1 MLVKCMFSGSGG
13 QGSALMAKLVCEG
26 AMRENLKVVMTQTY
40 GIEQR
45 GGDSTAFIIISDEAI
60 GSPIVENDATIAVA
74 LSQSIYEQCLHGVA
88 PGGML
93 FTNASLVENPGTAEG
108 FTQILLPV
116 SEIAVEVGS
125 VRSVNMVMLGAVIA
139 KTKLLKRET
148 IMAVLEET
156 MGRKKPE
163 PVSYTHLD
171 VYKRQFLGDQHT
183 PVTRFAMQG
192 DGQFRIRRKGHTF
205 AVGHHARQM
214 CIRDSACSVKTDQ

>member
-74 LSQSIYEQCLHGVA
+74 LSQSIYEQCL
-88 PGGML
+88 PGGKL

-108 FTQILLPV
+108 VTQILLPV

-163 PVSYTHLD
+163 LLEFTIKAFNAGYEAA
-171 VYKRQFLGDQHT
+171 G
-183 PVTRFAMQG
+183 
-192 DGQFRIRRKGHTF
+192 KGE
-205 AVGHHARQM
+205 
-214 CIRDSACSVKTDQ
+214 

>member
-125 VRSVNMVMLGAVIA
+125 VRSVNMVMLGAYA
-139 KTKLLKRET
+139 KGSAALSLDDLKKSITRKF
-148 IMAVLEET
+148 A
-156 MGRKKPE
+156 KKPAMVE
-163 PVSYTHLD
+163 MNLQALD
-171 VYKRQFLGDQHT
+171 RGYQL
-183 PVTRFAMQG
+183 A
-192 DGQFRIRRKGHTF
+192 
-205 AVGHHARQM
+205 
-214 CIRDSACSVKTDQ
+214 

>member
-116 SEIAVEVGS
+116 SEIAVE
-125 VRSVNMVMLGAVIA
+125 
-139 KTKLLKRET
+139 
-148 IMAVLEET
+148 
-156 MGRKKPE
+156 
-163 PVSYTHLD
+163 
-171 VYKRQFLGDQHT
+171 
-183 PVTRFAMQG
+183 
-192 DGQFRIRRKGHTF
+192 
-205 AVGHHARQM
+205 
-214 CIRDSACSVKTDQ
+214 

>member
-93 FTNASLVENPGTAEG
+93 FTNASLVERAAQLIRLFNKQPATPAE
-108 FTQILLPV
+108 
-116 SEIAVEVGS
+116 
-125 VRSVNMVMLGAVIA
+125 
-139 KTKLLKRET
+139 
-148 IMAVLEET
+148 
-156 MGRKKPE
+156 
-163 PVSYTHLD
+163 
-171 VYKRQFLGDQHT
+171 
-183 PVTRFAMQG
+183 
-192 DGQFRIRRKGHTF
+192 
-205 AVGHHARQM
+205 ARQIM
-214 CIRDSACSVKTDQ
+214 GIDPLKV

>member
-45 GGDSTAFIIISDEAI
+45 GGDSTAFI

-88 PGGML
+88 HGGML

-148 IMAVLEET
+148 IMAVL
-156 MGRKKPE
+156 
-163 PVSYTHLD
+163 
-171 VYKRQFLGDQHT
+171 
-183 PVTRFAMQG
+183 
-192 DGQFRIRRKGHTF
+192 
-205 AVGHHARQM
+205 
-214 CIRDSACSVKTDQ
+214 

>member
-74 LSQSIYEQCLHGVA
+74 LSQSIDGLVMNGEQCLHGVA

-139 KTKLLKRET
+139 KTELLKRET

-163 PVSYTHLD
+163 LLEFNIKAFNAGYEAA
-171 VYKRQFLGDQHT
+171 G
-183 PVTRFAMQG
+183 
-192 DGQFRIRRKGHTF
+192 KGE
-205 AVGHHARQM
+205 
-214 CIRDSACSVKTDQ
+214 

>member
-116 SEIAVEVGS
+116 S
-125 VRSVNMVMLGAVIA
+125 SVNMVMLGAVIA
-139 KTKLLKRET
+139 KTELLKRET

-163 PVSYTHLD
+163 LLEFNIKAFNAGYEAA
-171 VYKRQFLGDQHT
+171 G
-183 PVTRFAMQG
+183 
-192 DGQFRIRRKGHTF
+192 KGE
-205 AVGHHARQM
+205 
-214 CIRDSACSVKTDQ
+214 

>member
-60 GSPIVENDATIAVA
+60 GSPIVENDA
-74 LSQSIYEQCLHGVA
+74 SQSIYEQCLHGVA
-88 PGGML
+88 HGGML

-163 PVSYTHLD
+163 LLEFNIKAFNAGYEAA
-171 VYKRQFLGDQHT
+171 G
-183 PVTRFAMQG
+183 
-192 DGQFRIRRKGHTF
+192 KGE
-205 AVGHHARQM
+205 
-214 CIRDSACSVKTDQ
+214 

>member
-108 FTQILLPV
+108 FTQIRWPV

-125 VRSVNMVMLGAVIA
+125 VRSVNMVMLGAYA
-139 KTKLLKRET
+139 KGSAALSLDDLKKSITRKF
-148 IMAVLEET
+148 A
-156 MGRKKPE
+156 KKPAMVE
-163 PVSYTHLD
+163 MNLQALD
-171 VYKRQFLGDQHT
+171 RGYQL
-183 PVTRFAMQG
+183 A
-192 DGQFRIRRKGHTF
+192 
-205 AVGHHARQM
+205 
-214 CIRDSACSVKTDQ
+214 

>member
-93 FTNASLVENPGTAEG
+93 FTNASLVENPGTAE
-108 FTQILLPV
+108 
-116 SEIAVEVGS
+116 
-125 VRSVNMVMLGAVIA
+125 
-139 KTKLLKRET
+139 
-148 IMAVLEET
+148 
-156 MGRKKPE
+156 
-163 PVSYTHLD
+163 
-171 VYKRQFLGDQHT
+171 
-183 PVTRFAMQG
+183 
-192 DGQFRIRRKGHTF
+192 
-205 AVGHHARQM
+205 
-214 CIRDSACSVKTDQ
+214 

>member
-93 FTNASLVENPGTAEG
+93 FTNASLVENPGTAED

-125 VRSVNMVMLGAVIA
+125 VRSVNMVMLGAYA
-139 KTKLLKRET
+139 KGSAALSLDDLKKSITRKF
-148 IMAVLEET
+148 A
-156 MGRKKPE
+156 KKPAMVE
-163 PVSYTHLD
+163 MNLQALD
-171 VYKRQFLGDQHT
+171 RGYQL
-183 PVTRFAMQG
+183 A
-192 DGQFRIRRKGHTF
+192 
-205 AVGHHARQM
+205 
-214 CIRDSACSVKTDQ
+214 

>member
-139 KTKLLKRET
+139 KTKLLKRSWPCSRRRW
-148 IMAVLEET
+148 A
-156 MGRKKPE
+156 GRSPSCLSSTSKP
-163 PVSYTHLD
+163 STL
-171 VYKRQFLGDQHT
+171 
-183 PVTRFAMQG
+183 AMKPPG
-192 DGQFRIRRKGHTF
+192 KGN
-205 AVGHHARQM
+205 
-214 CIRDSACSVKTDQ
+214 KP

>member
-93 FTNASLVENPGTAEG
+93 FTNASLVGEIKDN
-108 FTQILLPV
+108 LP
-116 SEIAVEVGS
+116 
-125 VRSVNMVMLGAVIA
+125 
-139 KTKLLKRET
+139 
-148 IMAVLEET
+148 
-156 MGRKKPE
+156 
-163 PVSYTHLD
+163 
-171 VYKRQFLGDQHT
+171 
-183 PVTRFAMQG
+183 
-192 DGQFRIRRKGHTF
+192 
-205 AVGHHARQM
+205 
-214 CIRDSACSVKTDQ
+214 

>member
-74 LSQSIYEQCLHGVA
+74 LSQCLHGVA

-139 KTKLLKRET
+139 KTELLKRET

-163 PVSYTHLD
+163 LLEFNIKAFNAGYEAA
-171 VYKRQFLGDQHT
+171 G
-183 PVTRFAMQG
+183 
-192 DGQFRIRRKGHTF
+192 KGE
-205 AVGHHARQM
+205 
-214 CIRDSACSVKTDQ
+214 

>member
-45 GGDSTAFIIISDEAI
+45 GGDSTAFIIISDEVI

-125 VRSVNMVMLGAVIA
+125 VRSVLGAVIA

-163 PVSYTHLD
+163 LLEFNIKAFNAGYEAA
-171 VYKRQFLGDQHT
+171 G
-183 PVTRFAMQG
+183 
-192 DGQFRIRRKGHTF
+192 KGE
-205 AVGHHARQM
+205 
-214 CIRDSACSVKTDQ
+214 

>member
-45 GGDSTAFIIISDEAI
+45 GGDSTAFIIISDEVI

-93 FTNASLVENPGTAEG
+93 FTNASLVENPGTVEG

-125 VRSVNMVMLGAVIA
+125 VRSNTHPSSCPSHGKYTPSSSEFFQQMRDAGAEVHA
-139 KTKLLKRET
+139 LLQRSPSCLSST
-148 IMAVLEET
+148 S
-156 MGRKKPE
+156 KP
-163 PVSYTHLD
+163 STL
-171 VYKRQFLGDQHT
+171 
-183 PVTRFAMQG
+183 AMKPPG
-192 DGQFRIRRKGHTF
+192 KGN
-205 AVGHHARQM
+205 
-214 CIRDSACSVKTDQ
+214 KP